1 MKTSFL
7 RLTPALALIA
17 TLGLGAAQAQ
27 NNNPASATPATPAT
41 PASPASPASPAVA
54 ATPAT
59 PATPAVTKQVDAG
72 KSAAHKKHAE
82 KTVHNKTDK
91 KAVDGAA
98 THAAKPATTTATTPK
113 S

>member
-27 NNNPASATPATPAT
+27 NNNPASATPAT

>member
-41 PASPASPASPAVA
+41 PASPASPAVA

>member
-27 NNNPASATPATPAT
+27 NASPAPAT
-41 PASPASPASPAVA
+41 PASPAL
-54 ATPAT
+54 
-59 PATPAVTKQVDAG
+59 TKQGDAA
-72 KSAAHKKHAE
+72 KPSHHKKHAD
-82 KTVHNKTDK
+82 KTAQHKTEK
-91 KAVDGAA
+91 KAVDAGANQSAKSGAA
-98 THAAKPATTTATTPK
+98 AIPSSAPK